1 MKKFVLFMSFL
12 FLIPMVIFAQDPEP
26 PADWAEVIS
35 NFNTWFATLAGIAA
49 VTVFVSGFFNT
60 LLRIGSKIWRQVVA
74 WLVAIILVSAG
85 NLFNIGFVSDFPWL
99 TTLIYGFAAGLVAN
113 GFFDINIVKALL
125 EWLNLK
131 KIGK

>member
-1 MKKFVLFMSFL
+1 MKKFVLFMSLL
-12 FLIPMVIFAQDPEP
+12 FLPMLIFAQDPEP

-60 LLRIGSKIWRQVVA
+60 ILGIGKKIWRQVMA

-85 NLFNIGFVSDFPWL
+85 NLFNIGFVSEFPWL
-99 TTLIYGFAAGLVAN
+99 TTLIYGLAAGLVAN
-113 GFFDINIVKALL
+113 GFFDINIVKAIL